1 MKKHTVYQKN
11 QGDLAMRSLS
21 EKAFKYYSTTD
32 PLDVYEV
39 ETPDGEKRYDIKE
52 GPIETLGLTF
62 KELDEM
68 FSDLR
73 EQIERE
79 EAEEA
84 ENEEDN

>member
-1 MKKHTVYQKN
+1 MKKHTVGQK
-11 QGDLAMRSLS
+11 QRGDLAMRSLS

-39 ETPDGEKRYDIKE
+39 ETPDGEKRYNIKE
-52 GPIETLGLTF
+52 APIETLGLTF

>member
-11 QGDLAMRSLS
+11 QGELAVRDLS

-39 ETPDGEKRYDIKE
+39 ETPDGEKRYDVVE
-52 GPIETLGLTF
+52 GQVETLGLTF

-68 FSDLR
+68 FTDLR

-79 EAEEA
+79 EAEE
-84 ENEEDN
+84 DVR